1 MSIKYIEVLFRDY
14 YRRSFQ
20 PPDIPR
26 IREREIAYQLFGVDT
41 MIRHRAVGSMEELRD
56 ALARQSPRHVY
67 YSSSYFERPG
77 EEDMGMKEWRGAD
90 LVFDIDGDHLE
101 TKSCAG
107 ISVMTIECL
116 EDARR
121 EAVKLVDVLMS
132 EFGVSHMRI
141 TFSGNRGFHVHVEEG
156 DVITLGQE
164 ERRELVN
171 YITAKADLTRQLI
184 INDEFML
191 DVTDSASLSMG
202 GPGRVLKAVLEVL
215 GRRPKPINVA
225 GMKGE
230 ILKKLGIAID
240 EVVTIDINR
249 LIRMPN
255 TLHGKT
261 GLMVA
266 EVSLS
271 ELESG
276 VEAVLKRAI
285 AFNKGSIAV
294 KFKVGLN
301 AKVLGEDVRAVP
313 GSSMVLPQAVAIYV
327 MLNDLAELERGGK

>member
-26 IREREIAYQLFGVDT
+26 IREREVAYQLFGVDS
-41 MIRHRAVGSMEELRD
+41 MIRHKAVESIDELK
-56 ALARQSPRHVY
+56 AILVRQSPRHVY

-77 EEDMGMKEWRGAD
+77 EEDMAMKEWRGAD

-101 TKSCAG
+101 TESCAG
-107 ISVMTIECL
+107 ISLMTIDCL
-116 EDARR
+116 EDSRR
-121 EAVKLVDVLMS
+121 EAVKLIDVLMN
-132 EFGVSHMRI
+132 EFGVTRMRI
-141 TFSGNRGFHVHVEEG
+141 TFSGNRGFHVHVEES
-156 DVITLGQE
+156 DVILLGQE

-171 YITAKADLTRQLI
+171 YITAKADLTKQLI
-184 INDEFML
+184 ANGEFML
-191 DVTDSASLSMG
+191 DVTDSASLSVG

-240 EVVTIDINR
+240 EVVTIDVNR

-261 GLMVA
+261 GLRVA
-266 EVSLS
+266 EISLG

-276 VEAVLKRAI
+276 VEPVLKRAI
-285 AFNKGSIAV
+285 VFNKGSIAV
-294 KFKVGLN
+294 KFKASLN
-301 AKVLGEDVRAVP
+301 AKVLGEDVSAAP
-313 GSSMVLPQAVAIYV
+313 GSSVVLPQGVAVYV
-327 MLNDLAELERGGK
+327 MLNGLAELERGGK